1 MAAGTTTMSDRSQ
14 VRVRELAYLGLL
26 IATLGWGGAFIAG
39 KLALRDFTALSTSA
53 WRFALAAAIVLP
65 FALRHLRTASL
76 APVAGPLALMVA
88 CGGVLYPWLF
98 MASLERT
105 SATNTSL
112 IIAIMPV
119 LTYAMCPLIGE
130 RISRRRWLAMSI
142 ALVGAVVVIT
152 RGDPA
157 RLTALGTLNLGD
169 LLALCAAA
177 VWSVFN
183 LASRRTVVGL
193 PTPLINTFIYGVGG
207 SVLFALAL
215 PERPVAQLAAASNV
229 GLGGLLFLAIVPSV
243 LSGHV
248 YLHAMRVLGVSRT
261 VPFVYCVPFVTATLA
276 SLILGEELNLYQA
289 AGGAFI
295 FSGLLLALDRRG
307 VAE

>member
-1 MAAGTTTMSDRSQ
+1 MAAGITTLSERSQ
-14 VRVRELAYLGLL
+14 VRTRELAYLGLL
-26 IATLGWGGAFIAG
+26 VATLGWGGAFIAG
-39 KLALRDFTALSTSA
+39 KLALRDFSALSTSA
-53 WRFALAAAIVLP
+53 WRFAAASALLLP
-65 FALRHLRTASL
+65 FAIRQFRAASF
-76 APVAGPLALMVA
+76 APVAGPLALMVV

-112 IIAIMPV
+112 IISVMPV
-119 LTYAMCPLIGE
+119 LTYALCPLVGE
-130 RISRRRWLAMSI
+130 SISRRRWVAMVLAM
-142 ALVGAVVVIT
+142 VGAVVVIT

-157 RLTALGTLNLGD
+157 RILALGSLNLGD
-169 LLALCAAA
+169 LLALGAAA

-183 LASRRTVVGL
+183 LASRRTVAGL
-193 PTPLINTFIYGVGG
+193 PTPIINTFIYGIGG
-207 SVLFALAL
+207 AVLFALAL
-215 PERPVAQLAAASNV
+215 PDRPVAQLTAASPV

-243 LSGHV
+243 LSGHI

-261 VPFVYCVPFVTATLA
+261 VPFVYCVPFVTATMAAL
-276 SLILGEELNLYQA
+276 LLGEELNYYQA

-307 VAE
+307 APG